1 MALEMRMFSVSQRQ
15 EAMDEP
21 VDLMYFCPI
30 SALYEKIYPR
40 NINYMPVVN
49 FFVCLDLEQ
58 KSY

>member
-1 MALEMRMFSVSQRQ
+1 
-15 EAMDEP
+15 MDEA